1 MSDNFDRKVCDGFLS
16 TKIIQTAVSMTI
28 FTQLSILCRAT
39 LATLNANLNFSFF
52 PRLGLNNF
60 WFQIFINFIGSPLY
74 EEFLDIICH
83 GLLYFAILTY
93 INEL

>member
-1 MSDNFDRKVCDGFLS
+1 MDYNQPKLFRQLLVW
-16 TKIIQTAVSMTI
+16 TI